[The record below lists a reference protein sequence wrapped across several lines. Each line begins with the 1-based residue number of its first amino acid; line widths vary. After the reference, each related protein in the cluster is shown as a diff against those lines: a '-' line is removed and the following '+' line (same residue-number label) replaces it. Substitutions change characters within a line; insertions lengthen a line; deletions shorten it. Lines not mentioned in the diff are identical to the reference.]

1 MASPDYRFS
10 RPLDAP
16 KIRALSLGG
25 GVQSCTLAFMS
36 ARGDL
41 EPLDFAIFS
50 DTGHEPRLVYEY
62 LDWME
67 PQLPFP
73 IVRVHREGLTLA
85 DHTIAIAKGEI
96 PRGAMPPLYTSE
108 PKGMLPKQCSKEFK
122 VRPVERHI
130 RDLLGLEP
138 RQRGPKE
145 VLVELWIGISRDEI
159 ERLGR
164 SEKKYIHHRH
174 PLIEQ
179 GMTRAACL
187 RWMEERQLRLPVK
200 SSCIF
205 CPFRD
210 QPAWRRMKLEQPEDF
225 ALACEIDDAM
235 RPGWPGMT
243 GQAFVHRQMVPLRDA
258 DLNESQLDFEFE
270 CEGHCNT

>member
-73 IVRVHREGLTLA
+73 IVRVRRDGFTLA

-96 PRGAMPPLYTSE
+96 PRGPMPPLYTSE

-187 RWMEERQLRLPVK
+187 RWMEERQLRFPVK

-210 QPAWRRMKLEQPEDF
+210 QPAWRRMKLEQPDDF

>member
-1 MASPDYRFS
+1 MSVPDYRFS
-10 RPLDAP
+10 RPLEAP

-25 GVQSCTLAFMS
+25 GVQSCALAFMA

-41 EPLDFAIFS
+41 EPLDVAIFS

-62 LDWME
+62 LDWMA

-73 IVRVHREGLTLA
+73 IIRVRRDGLNLA
-85 DHTIAIAKGEI
+85 EHTIAIARGVA
-96 PRGAMPPLYTSE
+96 PRGAMPPLYTSH

-122 VRPVERHI
+122 TRPVERYI
-130 RDLLGLEP
+130 RDQLGLAP

-145 VLVELWIGISRDEI
+145 VVVELWIGISRDEL

-164 SEKKYIHHRH
+164 CEKKYIHHRH

-179 GMTRAACL
+179 GMTRTDCL
-187 RWMEERQLRLPVK
+187 RWMEDRQLRRPVK
-200 SSCIF
+200 SSCIY

-225 ALACEIDDAM
+225 EEACQIDDAF

-243 GQAFVHRQMVPLRDA
+243 GEAFIHRQMVPLRDA
-258 DLNESQLDFEFE
+258 DLNENQLDFEFE